1 MLMACA
7 AASVAVGFVRHHQ
20 RQQEL
25 IKITAIV
32 QLAAGINKSF
42 SNFSLSLSMLCCLYN
57 NTPQEQWYIT
67 FN

>member
-42 SNFSLSLSMLCCLYN
+42 SNFSLSLSLCYA
-57 NTPQEQWYIT
+57 YIIIPPKSSGI
-67 FN
+67 

>member
-1 MLMACA
+1 MACA

-42 SNFSLSLSMLCCLYN
+42 SNFSLSLSMLCLYN
-57 NTPQEQWYIT
+57 NTPPRAVVYNI
-67 FN
+67 